1 MQKSLRKGFT
11 LVELLVV
18 IAIIG
23 ILVGLLL
30 PAVQAAREAARRMSC
45 SNNMKQL
52 GLAVHN
58 YESTYKRAMRLAS
71 HGNPT
76 PWGAGSNWAGYSP
89 QTAILPYIEQQ
100 ALFDQIDFNLAQ
112 FPHYV
117 GQQTPPGK
125 TISVENIGRS
135 RIPGYI
141 CPSEKSFPDNY
152 WIGNSSYGF
161 SAGPNLGWYVDAGSN
176 NGFWRREGDTK
187 FADIT
192 DGLSNTIMIAEFV
205 LGDTTGSVY
214 TTMGDFANGVSLAG
228 YPQTNWTPA
237 QLAAYGAATNA
248 SGSHRSYAGYRWT
261 APGMYN
267 TAINT
272 LAPPN
277 WQFRSGMECGGC
289 GEGDANGVFPSR
301 SRHSGGTMHAMG
313 DGSVQFVPST
323 VDVLTYQRLGS
334 AVGGDV
340 ATVDN

>member
-58 YESTYKRAMRLAS
+58 YESAYKRVMRLAS
-71 HGNPT
+71 HGTNV
-76 PWGAGSNWAGYSP
+76 GGSNWNGYSP
-89 QTAILPYIEQQ
+89 HTAILPYVEQQ

-112 FPHYV
+112 FPHYS
-117 GQQTPPGK
+117 GATPPGK
-125 TISVENIGRS
+125 TISITNIGRT

-141 CPSEKSFPDNY
+141 CPSERSFPDTP
-152 WIGNSSYGF
+152 WTGNNSYGF
-161 SAGPNLGWYVDAGSN
+161 SAGPNIGWYVAAGSN

-187 FADIT
+187 FSDIT

-205 LGDTTGSVY
+205 LGDTTPSVY
-214 TTMGDFANGVSLAG
+214 TTMGDFANGISMTG
-228 YPQTNWTPA
+228 YPETNWTPA
-237 QLAAYGAATNA
+237 QLATYGAATNA
-248 SGSHRSYAGYRWT
+248 AGSHRSYAGYRWT
-261 APGMYN
+261 APGFYN
-267 TAINT
+267 SAINT

-277 WQFRSGMECGGC
+277 WQFRSGMDCGGC
-289 GEGDANGVFPSR
+289 GEGDSNGVFPSR
-301 SRHSGGTMHAMG
+301 SRHAGGAMHAMG
-313 DGSVQFVPST
+313 DGSVQFIPST
-323 VDVLTYQRLGS
+323 VDVVTYQRLGS
-334 AVGGDV
+334 AVGGDIASV
-340 ATVDN
+340 EN